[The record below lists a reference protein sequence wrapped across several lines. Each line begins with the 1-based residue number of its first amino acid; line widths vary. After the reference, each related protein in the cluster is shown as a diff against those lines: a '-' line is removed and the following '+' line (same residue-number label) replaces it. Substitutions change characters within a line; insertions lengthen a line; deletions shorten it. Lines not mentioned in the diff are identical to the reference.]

1 MAIIHLQKYNM
12 YLALAIHLAGFLAA
26 VVTGKHLYGYRL
38 FPIIKNLL
46 GTLTCINILTNGVSI
61 IGSILLLN
69 FGLSLSTCT
78 LAIYNM
84 SVAPL
89 TSTVLMACLAIDR
102 FYMTKEKVPN
112 VRKIQCLNVFTI
124 ILTVLFGHI
133 PLVLSVLEKPIP
145 FVAQCAGFKDD
156 QPDNWYGLGVAF
168 IILISWVITAFYTFK
183 LKRIIKDSPK
193 NRYSKKIP
201 NNMMKIGKVQHFSM
215 FIEKFLIL

>member
-26 VVTGKHLYGYRL
+26 LVTGKHLYGYRL

-69 FGLSLSTCT
+69 FGQSLSTCT

-102 FYMTKEKVPN
+102 FYMTKETETVGNVPPKPCSQKQHH
-112 VRKIQCLNVFTI
+112 VWRCPETLGRKQTSCLETPRGRTRKGN
-124 ILTVLFGHI
+124 
-133 PLVLSVLEKPIP
+133 S
-145 FVAQCAGFKDD
+145 Q
-156 QPDNWYGLGVAF
+156 
-168 IILISWVITAFYTFK
+168 
-183 LKRIIKDSPK
+183 
-193 NRYSKKIP
+193 RYC
-201 NNMMKIGKVQHFSM
+201 
-215 FIEKFLIL
+215 